1 MTGVFS
7 RVLLRSG
14 RRFKKR
20 QEAYWLKSRVW
31 TLLSPVTTSMPDVFT
46 FPATIAHHFSCV
58 NLAVSKVRSGSS
70 RVPSLDSIHL
80 RSPLTRAVCSSGV
93 SE

>member
-7 RVLLRSG
+7 RVLLRAG

-31 TLLSPVTTSMPDVFT
+31 TLLSPITTSMPVVFT
-46 FPATIAHHFSCV
+46 FPG
-58 NLAVSKVRSGSS
+58 L
-70 RVPSLDSIHL
+70 
-80 RSPLTRAVCSSGV
+80 
-93 SE
+93 